1 MENSELSFGPWL
13 KRLRRSRDLTQEELA
28 DRIGCALVTLHKIET
43 EDRRPSK
50 EIAQRLAEALCVPE
64 SDRAAFIAFARASY
78 PEEIPP
84 PLVVIEP
91 TVPIHQGRP
100 SADRPLRSH
109 NLPAQLTSFVG
120 REREM
125 PEIASLLDATRLLT
139 LTGAGGSG
147 KTRLGLE
154 VAGRLDG
161 GLS

>member
-28 DRIGCALVTLHKIET
+28 DRIGCAPVTLRKIET

-50 EIAQRLAEALCVPE
+50 EIAQRLAEAFCVPE
-64 SDRAAFIAFARASY
+64 SDRAAFMAFARASF
-78 PEEIPP
+78 PEDLPP

-125 PEIASLLDATRLLT
+125 PEIARPARRHPAADADRRRRI
-139 LTGAGGSG
+139 GQDAARPGG
-147 KTRLGLE
+147 
-154 VAGRLDG
+154 GRQAHG